1 MSRLCLIGLHGAG
14 KSTVG
19 QLLAEQGY
27 WHISIG
33 ALRRLA
39 RMGMQPSDISVRL
52 MARLREA
59 DPGRPL
65 PDDVAAAVVELAMA
79 RPRVVLDGLPS
90 SPSHL
95 VLLDSSWRIVLVQAS
110 DKQRRDRLRQRAVV
124 SRRAWTAGGMSARDL
139 QLESVLQAAG
149 VRIERFDND
158 RDLNACR
165 EDAAILSSRT
175 NVR

>member
-33 ALRRLA
+33 TLRRLG
-39 RMGMQPSDISVRL
+39 RMGMYPSDIPVRL
-52 MARLREA
+52 MAMLREA
-59 DPGRPL
+59 DPGGPL
-65 PDDVAAAVVELAMA
+65 PDDVAVAVVGLAMA

-95 VLLDSSWRIVLVQAS
+95 ALLDSSWRIVLVQAS
-110 DKQRRDRLRQRAVV
+110 DQQRRERLRQRAVV
-124 SRRAWTAGGMSARDL
+124 SRRTWIAEGLSTRDL
-139 QLESVLQAAG
+139 QLESVLEAAG
-149 VRIERFDND
+149 ARIERFDND
-158 RDLNACR
+158 RDLIACR
-165 EDAAILSSRT
+165 EDAVILSSGT
-175 NVR
+175 NRR